1 MKTVMAIALGGA
13 LGAVA
18 RHFISH
24 WSVVALGNG
33 FPWGTLTVNV
43 VGCFALGVVVEVMAL
58 VWSPAAEWRA
68 FLTVGVLGA
77 FTTFSAFALDISI
90 LHERGEM
97 LQAILYVTVSVAGSI
112 AAIFAGMS
120 LTRAVLQ

>member
-68 FLTVGVLGA
+68 FVTVGVLGA

-112 AAIFAGMS
+112 AAILAGMS